1 MFFLLISLP
10 ILGALL
16 LSLLVSMFSLF
27 WGWRNGPKLSK
38 NIPICVLGIAFGVFL
53 WTVMVLPLFEVSVNA
68 NNLDDF
74 EGLLLYMVLYGAT
87 PLAAFPALFL
97 FGPRKKSSDP
107 K

>member
-1 MFFLLISLP
+1 MSSTCDSSSRPQRVVARLACS
-10 ILGALL
+10 
-16 LSLLVSMFSLF
+16 S
-27 WGWRNGPKLSK
+27 WGWRNGAKLSN

-53 WTVMVLPLFEVSVNA
+53 WTVMVLPLFEVSVSA

-97 FGPRKKSSDP
+97 FGPGKKSSDA

>member
-1 MFFLLISLP
+1 MFFLLVHLP
-10 ILGALL
+10 MLLALL
-16 LSLLVSMFSLF
+16 LGLSVSILSLF
-27 WGWRNGPKLSK
+27 LGWRFGPMLSK

-53 WTVMVLPLFEVSVNA
+53 WIAMVLPLFEVSISA

-74 EGLLLYMVLYGAT
+74 GRFLLYILLFGAT

-97 FGPRKKSSDP
+97 FGPSKKSSDA

>member
-1 MFFLLISLP
+1 MFALIFLAP

-16 LSLLVSMFSLF
+16 LGLSVSMFSLF

-38 NIPICVLGIAFGVFL
+38 NIHICVLGIAFGIFL
-53 WTVMVLPLFEVSVNA
+53 WIAIVLPLFEVSFGA
-68 NNLDDF
+68 NNLDELDKF
-74 EGLLLYMVLYGAT
+74 LVYIVLFGAT

-97 FGPRKKSSDP
+97 FGPGKKSSAP

>member
-1 MFFLLISLP
+1 MFLLIVWLP
-10 ILGALL
+10 ILLALL
-16 LSLLVSMFSLF
+16 LGLSVSIFSLF

-38 NIPICVLGIAFGVFL
+38 NIPICVLGIAFGVCL
-53 WTVMVLPLFEVSVNA
+53 WSVMVLPLFEVSISA

-74 EGLLLYMVLYGAT
+74 ERFLLYMVLFGAT

-97 FGPRKKSSDP
+97 FGPGKKSSDA

>member
-1 MFFLLISLP
+1 MFVLIFLPL

-16 LSLLVSMFSLF
+16 LGFSVSVFSLF

-38 NIPICVLGIAFGVFL
+38 NILICVLGIAFGVFL
-53 WTVMVLPLFEVSVNA
+53 WIAIVLPLFEVSFGA
-68 NNLDDF
+68 NDLDDF
-74 EGLLLYMVLYGAT
+74 EKFLLYIVFFGAT

-97 FGPRKKSSDP
+97 FGPGKKSSDP